1 LTGTYSGYIQTPL
14 LPFGTLNGDWL
25 QIEYPSPITVVG
37 YTINS
42 SVSLSQVPSTFT
54 LLTSTDNV
62 NWTAQDSEV
71 AVQWVLGTPKSYTFP
86 SITSKYFR
94 LSVYLVGNT
103 GTSSR
108 TNFVINE
115 LTLTQNSASITV
127 PTLISNKTTFTNDN
141 ELVSKKYVNTT
152 PSIISGY
159 PFNPIQ
165 NGTTAITSGNK
176 YYWFTCS
183 LNMAAIISGYS
194 IYVAAGGADNVRVG
208 IYRGYLKSG
217 AVGVGA
223 NITLVGQSIPS
234 LLTLGLPFNKNAIT
248 VVAGQS
254 LSFAAGEYMT
264 IAFHSNGTSNSYVA
278 SPVASALSVDISF
291 NTTTNYVV
299 AGFPNTITNTAIN
312 GANLNRPC
320 FELY

>member
-1 LTGTYSGYIQTPL
+1 LLYSNDG
-14 LPFGTLNGDWL
+14 
-25 QIEYPSPITVVG
+25 IT
-37 YTINS
+37 
-42 SVSLSQVPSTFT
+42 
-54 LLTSTDNV
+54 
-62 NWTAQDSEV
+62 WTTQGAQV
-71 AVQWVLGTPKSYTFP
+71 AVQWVLGVSKTF
-86 SITSKYFR
+86 SITPITAKYFR
-94 LSVYLVGNT
+94 LSVGLVGNT

-108 TNFVINE
+108 TNFVVNE
-115 LTLTQNSASITV
+115 LALTQNTSTNSVMV